1 MFVKWL
7 LAGILTIASAFSV
20 AGEQSAHR
28 HGDGKK
34 SVVTAQAGKA
44 AVKKTAKNTTVRKH
58 VRHAKQTSGAKTHNK
73 LHAKRGVKNTKVAR
87 HGRKSANRYLAQR
100 SDGSLFLMSS
110 MALVVNQ
117 EDGSTIYAKRPA
129 VRSPIASLTKLMTA
143 MVTLDA
149 NLPMDEPVTVTEADV
164 DTLRG
169 SSSRLPVG
177 ATLSRE
183 DMLHLALMASE
194 NRAASA
200 LARHYP
206 GGRHAFVDAMNRKAD
221 ELGMRQ
227 SWFSDPTGLRTEN
240 LSTAQDLVKMVKAA
254 YQYPMIRRFSTSE
267 SHEVVFGGHSYPV
280 PFRNTNALVK
290 SENWDI
296 GLSKTGYI
304 NEAGRCLVMQARIAQ
319 QPVIIVLLDAQG
331 TYTRIGDA
339 NRVKKWIETKALRA
353 AVQAAKVG

>member
-7 LAGILTIASAFSV
+7 LAGTLMIVSAFSV
-20 AGEQSAHR
+20 AGEPVAHR

-34 SVVTAQAGKA
+34 FAVTAQVDKA
-44 AVKKTAKNTTVRKH
+44 AVKKAVKKATARKH
-58 VRHAKQTSGAKTHNK
+58 VHHPKQFAGTKNRNK
-73 LHAKRGVKNTKVAR
+73 LHAKRGVKSAKVAR
-87 HGRKSANRYLAQR
+87 HGRGAANHYLAER

-117 EDGSTIYAKRPA
+117 EDGSTIYAKRPSA
-129 VRSPIASLTKLMTA
+129 RGPIASLTKLMTA

-149 NLPMDEPVTVTEADV
+149 NLPMDEPMTVTEADV

-200 LARHYP
+200 LARHHP
-206 GGRHAFVDAMNRKAD
+206 GGRHAFVDAMNRKAA
-221 ELGMRQ
+221 ELGMSQ
-227 SWFSDPTGLRTEN
+227 SWFADPTGLRVEN
-240 LSTAQDLVKMVKAA
+240 MSTAQDLVKMVKSA
-254 YQYPMIRRFSTSE
+254 YQYPLIRRFSTSE
-267 SHEVVFGGHSYPV
+267 SHDVIFSGHAFPV
-280 PFRNTNALVK
+280 HFRNTNTLVK

-331 TYTRIGDA
+331 SYTRIGDA

-353 AVQAAKVG
+353 AIQAAKVG